1 MVNNLILNINLLSNI
16 KSYLSKYIKDSH
28 YVELLQGA
36 SSTFVLK
43 ILGLLA
49 GYIIAIFITNKFG
62 ADVFG
67 QYVTA
72 LLIIEIL
79 SMFSRFGVD
88 TALVRFISIYAHNG
102 ASHLIKKL
110 FYKAIIIVSLMA
122 IIFTFIL
129 LFFSSDISYFMN
141 LDEEYLLIVSF
152 SFIPLVLYHI
162 NVQAIRGLKKM
173 LSFSFLNNI
182 AITLLTLILLV
193 VMVSYSSSEKLPIYA
208 YVMSVIIM
216 AFASYF
222 LWYHHKRNVIS
233 LKITENNKNIDDFDN
248 ELSIKNLFKIS
259 LPLLLGQ
266 SMILIMGKVDLFMLA
281 NMTSS
286 EQVGIYN
293 IALKLSMLA
302 YIGLMAVNSI
312 AAPKFSEI
320 YSTGDLNALKRIV
333 QQSTKIIF
341 WLTLPVIILFLSFP
355 KNILSFFGEEFEL
368 ASMALIVLAISKMF
382 SAISG
387 SVGTFLQMVG
397 KQNIFQN
404 ILIFTAV
411 INIILNYI
419 LIPLY
424 SINGAALASA
434 ISVIVWN
441 ILMIVYIKKKF
452 GFYSIYLPGIRK

>member
-1 MVNNLILNINLLSNI
+1 
-16 KSYLSKYIKDSH
+16 
-28 YVELLQGA
+28 
-36 SSTFVLK
+36 
-43 ILGLLA
+43 
-49 GYIIAIFITNKFG
+49 
-62 ADVFG
+62 
-67 QYVTA
+67 
-72 LLIIEIL
+72 
-79 SMFSRFGVD
+79 
-88 TALVRFISIYAHNG
+88 
-102 ASHLIKKL
+102 
-110 FYKAIIIVSLMA
+110 
-122 IIFTFIL
+122 
-129 LFFSSDISYFMN
+129 
-141 LDEEYLLIVSF
+141 
-152 SFIPLVLYHI
+152 
-162 NVQAIRGLKKM
+162 
-173 LSFSFLNNI
+173 
-182 AITLLTLILLV
+182 
-193 VMVSYSSSEKLPIYA
+193 
-208 YVMSVIIM
+208 
-216 AFASYF
+216 
-222 LWYHHKRNVIS
+222 
-233 LKITENNKNIDDFDN
+233 
-248 ELSIKNLFKIS
+248 
-259 LPLLLGQ
+259 
-266 SMILIMGKVDLFMLA
+266 MILIMGKVDLFMLA

-368 ASMALIVLAISKMF
+368 ASMALIVLAFSKMF